1 MQINISMKF
10 KFVVKHY
17 MNAMSKMYRR
27 GRDIILLTNP
37 YGFDRLVL
45 TMAQNHGMP
54 QPTNLEQ
61 ALQSEQAMAQPQG
74 LP

>member
-1 MQINISMKF
+1 MKF

-45 TMAQNHGMP
+45 TMAQNHSMP
-54 QPTNLEQ
+54 QPTNLE
-61 ALQSEQAMAQPQG
+61 
-74 LP
+74 